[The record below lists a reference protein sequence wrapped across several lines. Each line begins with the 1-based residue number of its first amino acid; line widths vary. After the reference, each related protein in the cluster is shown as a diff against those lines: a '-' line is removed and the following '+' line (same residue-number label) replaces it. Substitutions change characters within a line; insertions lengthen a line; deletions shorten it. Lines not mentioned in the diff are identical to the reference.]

1 MTKAPKVLL
10 RIFFRTLCSHNQILI
25 LIKRTFHP
33 ISVDVSVSVFLFIQ
47 PDHSLFEWSDSPIL
61 VKSVKL
67 SYHRLLV
74 DTSERIELSI
84 DIGLQSFLD
93 FRKDIGKVTFV

>member
-1 MTKAPKVLL
+1 
-10 RIFFRTLCSHNQILI
+10 
-25 LIKRTFHP
+25 
-33 ISVDVSVSVFLFIQ
+33 
-47 PDHSLFEWSDSPIL
+47 
-61 VKSVKL
+61 VKL

-84 DIGLQSFLD
+84 DVGLQSFLD